1 MPALLTLDPWKK
13 TLSVQ
18 EFGTVWDG
26 QPAEQVR
33 VLAEDDRIAF
43 LLDEPGGSRF
53 VGAIAHKPFEIELVG
68 RLEVDELVDEPRFI
82 VPALGPEALS
92 LGENPA
98 ACPAALQRGRT
109 HERRAALPCRDR
121 RPGVRA
127 QLALSMFKL
136 AIEAGDL
143 KGHFGAGYTLLELG
157 YAAPAAEHLRIYTRL
172 TPVNAWAW
180 CWLGKA
186 QLVLGETTAARASF
200 ERAIESRRPAG
211 SRPMPP
217 SCSRASASGWVRRRL
232 RARSQVAS
240 RVVVIGSDLT
250 VRSPEVRATTA

>member
-1 MPALLTLDPWKK
+1 MPALLTLDPWKE

-68 RLEVDELVDEPRFI
+68 LLEVDELWGEPRFI

-92 LGENPA
+92 LGEILLLVQARYSEDEPTNDALHFHA
-98 ACPAALQRGRT
+98 AIDAQGSEP
-109 HERRAALPCRDR
+109 
-121 RPGVRA
+121 

-200 ERAIESRRPAG
+200 ERAIEVEEACGLETDAAELLESLG
-211 SRPMPP
+211 
-217 SCSRASASGWVRRRL
+217 
-232 RARSQVAS
+232 
-240 RVVVIGSDLT
+240 
-250 VRSPEVRATTA
+250 